1 MDTAIC
7 CSCIICN
14 SRCKII
20 SKDKRVEK
28 QKYLRVFLLEM
39 NIIYTMEY
47 INKDDVQFV
56 KIWCVKY
63 TPDDVPLWRDTDFII
78 LSQKKKRTSS

>member
-1 MDTAIC
+1 
-7 CSCIICN
+7 
-14 SRCKII
+14 
-20 SKDKRVEK
+20 
-28 QKYLRVFLLEM
+28 M